1 MLCMLEIPTTASFLH
16 AWRVDIRSFRVY
28 APASCGRSFLP
39 WACVLEK
46 AIASTCGTTSAPTSA
61 AESTGGSSAA
71 ESTAI

>member
-1 MLCMLEIPTTASFLH
+1 MLEIPTTASFLH
-16 AWRVDIRSFRVY
+16 ARRVMAFRVY

>member
-16 AWRVDIRSFRVY
+16 ARRVMSFRVY

>member
-1 MLCMLEIPTTASFLH
+1 MLEIPTTASFLH
-16 AWRVDIRSFRVY
+16 ARRVMSFRVY